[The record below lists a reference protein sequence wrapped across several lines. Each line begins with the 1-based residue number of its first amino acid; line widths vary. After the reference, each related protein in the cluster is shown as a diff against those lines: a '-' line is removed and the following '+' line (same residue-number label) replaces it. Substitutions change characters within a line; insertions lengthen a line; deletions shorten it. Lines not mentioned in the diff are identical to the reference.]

1 MHADRHITLYY
12 APNSRAAG
20 VLLLLKELKAD
31 YELKPVRFKD
41 NEQRGAEYLA
51 INPMGKVPAILHRG
65 ALVTEQ
71 VAIYLY
77 LADLYPETGLAPPLG
92 DALRGPYLR
101 WMAFYG
107 SSFEPA
113 MVDYALQRAPAPL
126 VTSPYGDYESVLR
139 ALTAQLEK
147 GPYFLG
153 ERFSALDL
161 LWGTSINW
169 MLQFNLLP
177 KTPLFEDYAAR
188 IAARPDYRWVKQ
200 HDDKLAAKLG

>member
-12 APNSRAAG
+12 AANSRAAG
-20 VLLLLKELKAD
+20 VLLLLRELKAE
-31 YELKPVRFKD
+31 YTLKLLDLQR
-41 NEQRGAEYLA
+41 NEQRSAEYLA
-51 INPMGKVPAILHRG
+51 INPMGKVPAIVHRG

-77 LADLYPETGLAPPLG
+77 LADLYPEAALAPPLG
-92 DALRGPYLR
+92 DAHRGPYLR

-107 SSFEPA
+107 SAFEPA
-113 MVDYALQRAPAPL
+113 MVDHALKRTPAPL
-126 VTSPYGDYESVLR
+126 ATSPYGDYESVMR
-139 ALTAQLEK
+139 ALTAQLEQ

-169 MLQFNLLP
+169 MLQFGLLP
-177 KTPLFEDYAAR
+177 KTPLFEDYAGR
-188 IAARPDYRWVKQ
+188 IAARAEYVWVKQ
-200 HDDKLAAKLG
+200 HDAQAASA